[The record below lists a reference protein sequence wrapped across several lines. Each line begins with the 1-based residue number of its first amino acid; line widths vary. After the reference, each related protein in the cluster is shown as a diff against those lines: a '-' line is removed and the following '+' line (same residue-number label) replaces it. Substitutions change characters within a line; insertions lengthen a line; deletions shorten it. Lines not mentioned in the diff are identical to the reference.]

1 MRVLYR
7 ATTLAGLLAA
17 AVLTMRGFPVRESF
31 ARVDSET
38 ARSLRTIAGGHFEAS
53 GLAAVPGTD
62 QLLFVDD
69 DRTREIFVLTFDAAG
84 LQRAPARSIPLG
96 ADVTDLEGVTT
107 DGRYF
112 YVVGSQSKHSGFDGD
127 GLVRFR
133 YDPAS
138 FAVTDVQAV
147 RGLKAWLAANVPELS
162 GAARRSGDRVLNIEG
177 LAWDPV
183 RKRMLL
189 GLRAPLVKGHALV
202 VPLRLRDEIGQFTAD
217 NLRLDGSA
225 IRLDLG
231 GTGIRGMEFDEET
244 NSFHVITSS
253 WVNRESKDFRLV
265 EWDGVSIRPT
275 REITTFSRRYKPEGI
290 ARTRLNGRSTSVVV
304 FDVGL
309 YTVLD

>member
-7 ATTLAGLLAA
+7 AVGLIGLFVAA
-17 AVLTMRGFPVRESF
+17 ALAMRAFPACESLARENP
-31 ARVDSET
+31 ET
-38 ARSLRTIAGGHFEAS
+38 ARSLRTIDGGRFEAS
-53 GLAAVPGTD
+53 GLAAVPGTN

-69 DRTREIFVLTFDAAG
+69 DRTREIFALTFDAASR
-84 LQRAPARSIPLG
+84 QSAPARSIPLG

-112 YVVGSQSKHSGFDGD
+112 YVVGSQSKRSGFDGD

-138 FAVTDVQAV
+138 FAVTDVQSV
-147 RGLKAWLAANVPELS
+147 RGLKTWLAANVPELS

-183 RKRMLL
+183 RNRVLL
-189 GLRAPLVKGHALV
+189 GLRAPLIEGHALV
-202 VPLRLRDEIGQFTAD
+202 IPLRLRDETGQLTAD
-217 NLRLDGSA
+217 NLRLEGSA

-231 GTGIRGMEFDEET
+231 GVGIRGMEFADET
-244 NSFHVITSS
+244 NSFHVITGS
-253 WVNRESKDFRLV
+253 WVNRESKDFRLL
-265 EWDGVSIRPT
+265 EWDGVSSRPT
-275 REITTFSRRYKPEGI
+275 REIATFSRRHKPEGI
-290 ARTRLNGRSTSVVV
+290 ARTRLDGRPVSVVV